1 MEKFMGWKRIKEYFD
16 IEHIVQVQGEEI
28 LIGSPYSSRL
38 LAIKISTGEVFNNSV
53 FKNFGE
59 ENYPRLM
66 SASKEKILS
75 LINEKDSF
83 SDSLVVYTYED
94 DKILKKFCEE
104 YGYPNITH
112 DGCIM
117 YENSFFENKEDAI
130 KKAKKVNE
138 QDIRGHKEFIESLEK
153 DLNKVKERLEKSIEI
168 KKSLEEKYKPS

>member
-1 MEKFMGWKRIKEYFD
+1 MGWKRIKEYFD
-16 IEHIVQVQGEEI
+16 IEHIVQIQGEEV
-28 LIGSPYSSRL
+28 LIGSPFSSRL
-38 LAIKISTGEVFNNSV
+38 LAINMKTGEIFENSV
-53 FKNFGE
+53 FTDFGKRA
-59 ENYPRLM
+59 YPELM
-66 SASKEKILS
+66 NASKEKILS
-75 LINEKDSF
+75 LINEVDNF
-83 SDSLVVYTYED
+83 SNSLIVYTYKD
-94 DKILKKFCEE
+94 DKILEKFCEE

-138 QDIRGHKEFIESLEK
+138 QDIKGYKEFIESLEK